1 MSSILKVDTI
11 QNTGGTTGLTIDNNG
26 ITEMHSGSIIQ
37 MAGDTYNPSATFTLT
52 TSVNNS
58 GQLGSNLQVQI
69 PFRSTSNKFHVKC
82 FIPDIYNQNVP
93 TRYFHAGFRYSTDGF
108 SSHSATFGE
117 REYISDHVGYKNTT
131 GAVLMSENY
140 ETFGSV
146 PATGTITIRPFLTA
160 FGGVMTLNANSLG
173 VYCLTVMEIKG

>member
-69 PFRSTSNKFHVKC
+69 PFRSTSNTVSYTHLTL
-82 FIPDIYNQNVP
+82 P
-93 TRYFHAGFRYSTDGF
+93 TKA
-108 SSHSATFGE
+108 
-117 REYISDHVGYKNTT
+117 
-131 GAVLMSENY
+131 
-140 ETFGSV
+140 
-146 PATGTITIRPFLTA
+146 
-160 FGGVMTLNANSLG
+160 
-173 VYCLTVMEIKG
+173 

>member
-1 MSSILKVDTI
+1 MGKSHDIATI
-11 QNTGGTTGLTIDNNG
+11 ATDGLPT
-26 ITEMHSGSIIQ
+26 SGSIIQ
-37 MAGDTYNPSATFTLT
+37 MAGDTYNSSATFNVT

-93 TRYFHAGFRYSTDGF
+93 TRYLHAGFRYSTDGF

-117 REYISDHVGYKNTT
+117 REYISDYIGYKNTT

-146 PATGTITIRPFLTA
+146 PATGTITIRPYLIA
-160 FGGVMTLNANSLG
+160 GVGVMTLNANAIG